1 MKKLIKKIFNRK
13 DNSISG
19 STEKVSRNERLRRY
33 LGGLL
38 SAGLFFVL
46 NVGGAMASDIPGLPT
61 DQCAADVAAAGANDF
76 QQLLQAQQAQK
87 MQQVNQAAQA
97 AEAQRAQQVGQVVGQ
112 AQAGHFNIPGPP
124 VRPLLVNLNTVGVG
138 ASIFLIC
145 LNGYWGNLP
154 LGVACVTAVTA
165 ILNAVK
171 K

>member
-19 STEKVSRNERLRRY
+19 STEKVSRNKRLHRY
-33 LGGLL
+33 LGGLF
-38 SAGLFFVL
+38 SAVVFFVV
-46 NVGGAMASDIPGLPT
+46 NVGGATASDLPGLPT
-61 DQCAADVAAAGANDF
+61 DQCPADAAAAGANDF

-87 MQQVNQAAQA
+87 MQEVNQAAQA
-97 AEAQRAQQVGQVVGQ
+97 AQAQQIGQVVGQ
-112 AQAGHFNIPGPP
+112 GAGVHFNIPGPP
-124 VRPLLVNLNTVGVG
+124 VRPLMVNLNTLGVG
-138 ASIFLIC
+138 ASIFIIC